1 MVFVGTGVCGRVRAL
16 HSLCHSTTASMA
28 CTYVCTMTAAALSL
42 QVWTTVPPQQN
53 WATPHFTVQ
62 EPITDHL
69 QLTEDGEE
77 SAVFH
82 NTTLGGSVQLQYT
95 DPVIIVCKYAR
106 NSSQ

>member
-1 MVFVGTGVCGRVRAL
+1 MLFVGTGVWGRVRAL
-16 HSLCHSTTASMA
+16 RSLCHSPTALMA

-95 DPVIIVCKYAR
+95 DPVIIGCKYAR